1 MFNFFLNRN
10 IHTWVGALF
19 VILPNLSHA
28 AVLEVGKGKQYQT
41 IQKALSSAKPYDTLY
56 IHSGEYKEGNIRI
69 TKPLTIIGKNWPIID
84 GEKKVELM
92 TIRSSYV
99 SITGLVLKNSAEGT
113 MNDPAAIR
121 VAEAN
126 HISVINNKM
135 YDNFFAVYLQYAKHC
150 IIKDNVITASQQ
162 HEYQSGN
169 GIHCWKSDSLQI
181 IGNRIAG
188 HRDGIYFEFVTH
200 SIIWRNIAEN
210 NLRYGLHFM
219 FSNNDTYITN
229 LFRNNGSGVA
239 VMFTKHVTM
248 INNTFTENWGDASY
262 GVLLKEISDCY
273 MSGNKF
279 YRNTTGIFLDG
290 SNRVKIEKNSF
301 KGNGWGMRLQANC
314 MDNVIGQNNF
324 IGNTFD
330 VSTNGSLTLNV
341 FEGNYWD
348 NYEGYDLDKDKTGD
362 LPYRPLSLYSVLVE
376 KNPPAMLLYRSFM
389 VNLLDRSEKI
399 IPSLTPENFIDKT
412 PKIIP
417 YQI

>member
-1 MFNFFLNRN
+1 
-10 IHTWVGALF
+10 
-19 VILPNLSHA
+19 
-28 AVLEVGKGKQYQT
+28 
-41 IQKALSSAKPYDTLY
+41 
-56 IHSGEYKEGNIRI
+56 
-69 TKPLTIIGKNWPIID
+69 LTIIGKNWPIID

>member
-1 MFNFFLNRN
+1 MFNFFLNCN
-10 IHTWVGALF
+10 IHVWVGALL
-19 VILPNLSHA
+19 ILLPNLSHA

-41 IQKALSSAKPYDTLY
+41 IQKALESSKPYDTLY

-135 YDNFFAVYLQYAKHC
+135 YNNFFAVYLQYAKHC

>member
-1 MFNFFLNRN
+1 
-10 IHTWVGALF
+10 
-19 VILPNLSHA
+19 
-28 AVLEVGKGKQYQT
+28 
-41 IQKALSSAKPYDTLY
+41 
-56 IHSGEYKEGNIRI
+56 
-69 TKPLTIIGKNWPIID
+69 
-84 GEKKVELM
+84 
-92 TIRSSYV
+92 
-99 SITGLVLKNSAEGT
+99 
-113 MNDPAAIR
+113 
-121 VAEAN
+121 
-126 HISVINNKM
+126 
-135 YDNFFAVYLQYAKHC
+135 
-150 IIKDNVITASQQ
+150 
-162 HEYQSGN
+162 
-169 GIHCWKSDSLQI
+169 
-181 IGNRIAG
+181 
-188 HRDGIYFEFVTH
+188 
-200 SIIWRNIAEN
+200 
-210 NLRYGLHFM
+210 M

>member
-1 MFNFFLNRN
+1 MFNFFLNCN
-10 IHTWVGALF
+10 IHVWVGALL
-19 VILPNLSHA
+19 ILLPNLSHA

-41 IQKALSSAKPYDTLY
+41 IQKALESSKPYDTLY

-69 TKPLTIIGKNWPIID
+69 TKPLTIIGRNWPIIN

-99 SITGLVLKNSAEGT
+99 NISGLVLKNSAEGT

-126 HISVINNKM
+126 HISVVNNKM
-135 YDNFFAVYLQYAKHC
+135 YNNFFAVYLQYAKHC
-150 IIKDNVITASQQ
+150 LIKDNVITASQQ

-219 FSNNDTYITN
+219 FSDNDTYITN

-239 VMFTKHVTM
+239 VMFTKNVTM